1 MSKPHVK
8 ILIIEDEPNQADLI
22 QFNLE
27 QDGYEVYKAKD
38 GEEGLTTAHE
48 ILPDLILLD
57 WMIPKMSG
65 PDLCRKIR
73 KSQDIKETPIIMI
86 SAKSEEQDKVFG
98 LDLGVDDYISK
109 PYSIKELL
117 ARVRAAIRRPIAVT
131 ANDKLQVG
139 SIVMNLN
146 SYKVMINDI
155 DIHLG
160 PTEYK
165 LLLELM
171 KNAGR
176 VISRDQLLDRVWGI
190 TSDIESR
197 TVDVHIGRL
206 RKALS
211 VASDQNLIRTVRSFG
226 YSLNKT
232 N

>member
-1 MSKPHVK
+1 MSKPQVK

-65 PDLCRKIR
+65 PDVCRKIR

-176 VISRDQLLDRVWGI
+176 IISRDQLLDRVWGI
-190 TSDIESR
+190 TADIESR

-226 YSLNKT
+226 YSLNKS

>member
-48 ILPDLILLD
+48 ILPNLILLD

-65 PDLCRKIR
+65 PDVCRKIR

-139 SIVMNLN
+139 SVVMNLK
-146 SYKVMINDI
+146 SHKVMINDI

-176 VISRDQLLDRVWGI
+176 VISRDQLLDRVWGV
-190 TSDIESR
+190 TADIESR

-226 YSLNKT
+226 YSLNKS

>member
-1 MSKPHVK
+1 MSKPQVK

-38 GEEGLTTAHE
+38 GEEGLTKAHE
-48 ILPDLILLD
+48 ILPNLILLD

-65 PDLCRKIR
+65 PDVCRKIR

-146 SYKVMINDI
+146 SYKVKINDI

-190 TSDIESR
+190 TADIESR

-226 YSLNKT
+226 YSLNKS

>member
-1 MSKPHVK
+1 MSKPQVK

-65 PDLCRKIR
+65 PDVCRKIR

-139 SIVMNLN
+139 SIVMNLK
-146 SYKVMINDI
+146 SYKVIINDI

-226 YSLNKT
+226 YSLNKS

>member
-22 QFNLE
+22 QFNFE

-38 GEEGLTTAHE
+38 GEEGLTIAHE

-65 PDLCRKIR
+65 PDVCRKIR

-139 SIVMNLN
+139 SIVMNLK

-190 TSDIESR
+190 TADIESR

>member
-1 MSKPHVK
+1 MSKPQVK

-65 PDLCRKIR
+65 PDVCRKIR

-190 TSDIESR
+190 TADIESR

-211 VASDQNLIRTVRSFG
+211 VASDKNLIRTVRSFG
-226 YSLNKT
+226 YSLNKS

>member
-1 MSKPHVK
+1 MSKPKVK

-27 QDGYEVYKAKD
+27 QDGYDVYTAQD
-38 GEEGLTTAHE
+38 GEEGLIKAHE

-65 PDLCRKIR
+65 PDVCRKIR
-73 KSQDIKETPIIMI
+73 KSQHIKDTPIIMI
-86 SAKSEEQDKVFG
+86 SAKSEEQDKIFG

-117 ARVRAAIRRPIAVT
+117 ARVRAAMRRPIAVT
-131 ANDKLQVG
+131 ADDKLQVG
-139 SIVMNLN
+139 SIVMNLK
-146 SYKVMINDI
+146 SHTVILNDI

-171 KNAGR
+171 KSAGR

-190 TSDIESR
+190 TADIESR

>member
-27 QDGYEVYKAKD
+27 QAGYEVYKAKD

-65 PDLCRKIR
+65 PDVCRKIR

-176 VISRDQLLDRVWGI
+176 VISRDQLLDRVWG
-190 TSDIESR
+190 TTADIESR

-226 YSLNKT
+226 YSLNKS

>member
-1 MSKPHVK
+1 MSRPHVK

-65 PDLCRKIR
+65 PDVCRKIR

-190 TSDIESR
+190 TADIESR

-226 YSLNKT
+226 YSLNKS

>member
-65 PDLCRKIR
+65 PDVCRKIR

-139 SIVMNLN
+139 SIVMNLK

-190 TSDIESR
+190 TAGIESR

-226 YSLNKT
+226 YSLNKS

>member
-65 PDLCRKIR
+65 PDVCRKIR

-139 SIVMNLN
+139 SIVMNLK

-190 TSDIESR
+190 TADIESR

-226 YSLNKT
+226 YSLNKS

>member
-1 MSKPHVK
+1 MSRLQIK
-8 ILIIEDEPNQADLI
+8 ILIIEDEPNQVDLM

-27 QDGYEVYKAKD
+27 QDGYDVYTAKD
-38 GEEGLTTAHE
+38 GEEGLTKAHE

-65 PDLCRKIR
+65 PDVCRKIR

-86 SAKSEEQDKVFG
+86 SAKSEEQDKIFG

-117 ARVRAAIRRPIAVT
+117 ARVRAALRRPIAVHT
-131 ANDKLQVG
+131 DDKLQVG
-139 SIVMNLN
+139 SIVINLK
-146 SYKVMINDI
+146 SHTVLVNDI
-155 DIHLG
+155 DIQLG

-165 LLLELM
+165 LLMELM

-176 VISRDQLLDRVWGI
+176 VISRDQLLDKVWGI

-211 VASDQNLIRTVRSFG
+211 LASDQNLIRTIRSFG
-226 YSLNKT
+226 YSLDKSN
-232 N
+232 

>member
-1 MSKPHVK
+1 MSKPQVK

-38 GEEGLTTAHE
+38 GEEGLTIAHE

-65 PDLCRKIR
+65 PDVCRKIR

-190 TSDIESR
+190 TADIESR

-226 YSLNKT
+226 YSLNKS

>member
-1 MSKPHVK
+1 MSKPQVK

-65 PDLCRKIR
+65 PDVCRKIR

-139 SIVMNLN
+139 SIVMNLK

-190 TSDIESR
+190 TADIESR

-226 YSLNKT
+226 YSLNKS

>member
-27 QDGYEVYKAKD
+27 QDGYEVHKAKD
-38 GEEGLTTAHE
+38 GEEGLTKTHE
-48 ILPDLILLD
+48 ILPDIILLD

-65 PDLCRKIR
+65 PDVCRKIR

-139 SIVMNLN
+139 SIVMNLK
-146 SYKVMINDI
+146 SHKVMINDI

-176 VISRDQLLDRVWGI
+176 VISRDQLLDRVWGN
-190 TSDIESR
+190 TADIESR

-226 YSLNKT
+226 YSLGKSD
-232 N
+232 

>member
-65 PDLCRKIR
+65 PDVCRKIR

-146 SYKVMINDI
+146 SYKVKINDI

-190 TSDIESR
+190 TADIESR

-226 YSLNKT
+226 YSLDKSN
-232 N
+232 